1 MTYEE
6 YKTEYGIRLDPAQD
20 AACRETE
27 GHILLL
33 AVPGSGKTTV
43 MTARLG
49 YLVRGKNVPADSVL
63 AVTYSV
69 AGAAEMQKRYE
80 AVFGSR
86 DVEIRTIHG
95 FCSKIISAYGR
106 VCGKKPFSLID
117 GDGGQA
123 RIIRDILRKYGGY
136 PSENEVKDVM
146 TAVTYCR
153 NMMLDDREVEK
164 VSIDGRDFPQIYRAG
179 RRRGQTGNS

>member
-117 GDGGQA
+117 GDGG
-123 RIIRDILRKYGGY
+123 
-136 PSENEVKDVM
+136 
-146 TAVTYCR
+146 
-153 NMMLDDREVEK
+153 
-164 VSIDGRDFPQIYRAG
+164 
-179 RRRGQTGNS
+179 

>member
-1 MTYEE
+1 M
-6 YKTEYGIRLDPAQD
+6 
-20 AACRETE
+20 
-27 GHILLL
+27 
-33 AVPGSGKTTV
+33 SGV
-43 MTARLG
+43 
-49 YLVRGKNVPADSVL
+49 KNVPADSVL

-146 TAVTYCR
+146 TAVTYC
-153 NMMLDDREVEK
+153 
-164 VSIDGRDFPQIYRAG
+164 G
-179 RRRGQTGNS
+179 T